1 MRRDLSNRLIYRLQ
15 QASNAGKKKQITANV
30 GLVQAS
36 VMLILREERDTQ
48 LLFIKRSEN
57 ANDPFSG
64 HMAFPGGKMKEG
76 DVDKLETAYRET
88 LEEVGIDLKKN
99 GRVMGEL
106 DDIRPN
112 NPRAR
117 HLIVTPFICKL
128 INSSE
133 LRPNGEVSEA
143 IWIKLSNFSC
153 GKNTEVKEKDN
164 LITER
169 VYKYKDY
176 VIWGMTAKIL
186 YNLLTLTELDN

>member
-1 MRRDLSNRLIYRLQ
+1 MSRDLSNRLIYRLQ
-15 QASNAGKKKQITANV
+15 QALEAGQKKRITANV

-36 VMLILREERDTQ
+36 VMLILREEKDTQ

-76 DVDKLETAYRET
+76 DGNKLETAYRET
-88 LEEVGIDLKKN
+88 LEEVGIDLKNN

-106 DDIRPN
+106 DDIKPN
-112 NPRAR
+112 NPKAR

-128 INSSE
+128 INSLE
-133 LRPNGEVSEA
+133 LRPNGEVSET
-143 IWIKLSNFSC
+143 IWIKLSNFSD
-153 GKNTEVKEKDN
+153 GKKTEVKEKDN

-186 YNLLTLTELDN
+186 YNLLTLAGLDN